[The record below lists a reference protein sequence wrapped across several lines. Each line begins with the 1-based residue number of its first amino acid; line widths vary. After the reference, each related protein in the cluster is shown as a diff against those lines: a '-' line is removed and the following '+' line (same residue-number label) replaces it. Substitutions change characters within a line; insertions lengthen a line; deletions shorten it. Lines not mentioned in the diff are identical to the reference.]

1 MAAIVE
7 SRAAAALQRPHGQP
21 VEIESTSQHQIGTQ
35 PPVSPDIGRA
45 GTGPYLGAA
54 RLSLLMQPP
63 ALAHSAD
70 ASWRRVLLRTVALAL
85 LCGLLQA
92 LLPGYT
98 LGTVELPPLSVVLGV
113 AVAAAISRGRWTVP
127 AAIAGVLTADWLTGI
142 ALPQALGGALV
153 LGLQALLAGWLV
165 RHADDHDLLQ
175 LDSDTRLRR
184 FVLLIAPATAL
195 LGVLATPLLH
205 WGLEPSAA
213 LWQWRPEL
221 AAAVGRLLADS
232 AGIIVT
238 APVLLCWLARPQG
251 VWRQRRRVV
260 ALPLLLVVA
269 VMLPGFDQVASRD
282 ELRLQVRFDR
292 EANLRQVRLQKLTL
306 DPLNA
311 VLALRGVLA
320 AAGPALDSALFDQL
334 SAGWIER
341 TPGLRSTGWLEARP
355 ATANADADLL
365 LRHVSAAPGGGSSA
379 LPGARLATDGRL
391 LIDAVLRQAVDK
403 TLASSAP
410 VVIYGAAGG
419 LQASVG
425 ASALVLQSVPAGK
438 DAARRLVFALVDFGA
453 LVAPALPEAGDPNLH
468 ACLTG
473 VAAEAGASALRL
485 AGPAGCERDTAAK
498 ALRAMPFTVTFADQR
513 LGLLVTEPAT
523 ADNRLFTAVWLL
535 ALPTAVGLAMLSAL
549 LLALSG
555 RLRRIEDRVNVR
567 TAALQTEIDERRQTE
582 SKLLV
587 SEQRFRAI
595 FDNMSIG
602 VTVVDSDGRIADVNP
617 AFCSMMGCSAADLLR
632 RPLSDIR
639 LPDVSEDD
647 GTAVALGGGQARR
660 QRYLTPDGRVLQV
673 AASLRTLVDATGAPV
688 ATLGALQDLT
698 QVLRL
703 REAEREREQA
713 EIASRTKS
721 EFLANLSHE
730 LRAPLNAILGFTQ
743 MLEQNSGDG
752 EADNPHQQHGLAQIR
767 QAGWHLLDMINDVLD
782 LSRMEAG
789 SLRLT
794 LESVSLPD
802 LAQDAVAMVE
812 PLAQQAQVNLSLSLS
827 PQAEHVQADPVRL
840 RQVLINLL
848 GNAIKYNRAGG
859 RVLLR
864 TRPGGVG
871 ELEIEVEDN
880 GIGMSQQ
887 QMSELFT
894 PFNRLGRDR
903 QGATGQPGTSG
914 TGIGLVICRKLS
926 LLMGGELSVSSQ
938 EGQGSVFNLR
948 LPRPTGEPSRTV
960 VSAARPLMPQV
971 SIGTVL
977 YIEDNDADA
986 DAMRALLQQ
995 RPGIQL
1001 ICARRAAE
1009 GLARAAEADLVLL
1022 DLDLPDRPGIEVLRA
1037 LQADTRLRSTP
1048 VIVVSAESRP
1058 QRIDECFDAG
1068 ASQFLTK
1075 PLDPKATLRAIDDS
1089 LSA

>member
-1 MAAIVE
+1 MHA
-7 SRAAAALQRPHGQP
+7 
-21 VEIESTSQHQIGTQ
+21 
-35 PPVSPDIGRA
+35 
-45 GTGPYLGAA
+45 
-54 RLSLLMQPP
+54 MKPP
-63 ALAHSAD
+63 ALALST
-70 ASWRRVLLRTVALAL
+70 ASRWQRALLRWVALAL

-92 LLPGYT
+92 SLPSYT
-98 LGTVELPPLSVVLGV
+98 LGMVDLPPLSVVLGV
-113 AVAAAISRGRWTVP
+113 AVAAAMSRGRWTVP
-127 AAIAGVLTADWLTGI
+127 AAMAGLLGAEWLSSV
-142 ALPQALGGALV
+142 APLQALAAALV
-153 LGLQALLAGWLV
+153 LGLQALLAGWMV
-165 RHADDHDLLQ
+165 RHADDHELLQ
-175 LDSDTRLRR
+175 LDSGARLRR
-184 FVLLIAPATAL
+184 FVLVIAPATAL
-195 LGVLATPLLH
+195 LGVLAAPLLQ
-205 WGLEPSAA
+205 WTLEPSVP
-213 LWQWRPEL
+213 LWHWRPAL
-221 AAAVGRLLADS
+221 AAAVGQLLADA

-251 VWRQRRRVV
+251 AWRQRRRVV

-269 VMLPGFDQVASRD
+269 VMLPGFDQVARRD

-292 EANLRQVRLQKLTL
+292 EANQRELRVQKLAL

-320 AAGPALDSALFDQL
+320 AAGPSLESSLFDQL
-334 SAGWIER
+334 SAGWFER
-341 TPGLRSTGWLEARP
+341 IAGLRSTGWLEVRSTA
-355 ATANADADLL
+355 ATGDGGDLL
-365 LRHVSAAPGGGSSA
+365 LRQLSSAPGLGAST
-379 LPGARLATDGRL
+379 LPGARLAADGRL
-391 LIDAVLRQAVDK
+391 GVDASLRQAIDK
-403 TLASSAP
+403 ALASAGP
-410 VVIYGAAGG
+410 VMHFGAVGG

-425 ASALVLQSVPAGK
+425 SSVLVLQSVPAGK
-438 DAARRLVFALVDFGA
+438 DGARRLVFALVDFGA
-453 LVAPALPEAGDPNLH
+453 LMAPALPEASDPNLR

-473 VAAEAGASALRL
+473 VSPAAGAGALRL
-485 AGPAGCERDTAAK
+485 AGPVGCERDVLAR
-498 ALRAMPFTVTFADQR
+498 ALRVMPFAVMLADQR
-513 LGLLVTEPAT
+513 LGLLVSEPAT

-555 RLRRIEDRVNVR
+555 RLRRIEDRVIER
-567 TAALQTEIDERRQTE
+567 TAALQTEIDERRQAE
-582 SKLLV
+582 LKLLV

-595 FDNMSIG
+595 FDNVNIG
-602 VTVVDSDGRIADVNP
+602 VTVVAPDGRIADVNP
-617 AFCSMMGCSAADLLR
+617 AFCAMMGCSAAELLQ
-632 RPLSDIR
+632 RPLSDIK
-639 LPDVSEDD
+639 LPDVTEDD

-660 QRYLTPDGRVLQV
+660 QRYITPDGRVLQV

-721 EFLANLSHE
+721 DFLASLSHE
-730 LRAPLNAILGFTQ
+730 LRAPLNAILGFAQ
-743 MLEQNSGDG
+743 MLEKNSGDG
-752 EADNPHQQHGLAQIR
+752 DDDGDSPRQQHGLAQIR

-794 LESVSLPD
+794 LEPVALPD
-802 LAQDAVAMVE
+802 LAQEAVAMVE
-812 PLAQQAQVNLSLSLS
+812 PLAQQAQVKLSLSLS
-827 PQAEHVQADPVRL
+827 PQAERVQADPVRL
-840 RQVLINLL
+840 RQLLINLL
-848 GNAIKYNRAGG
+848 GNAIKYNRPGG

-871 ELEIEVEDN
+871 EIEIEIEDN
-880 GIGMSQQ
+880 GIGMNPQQ
-887 QMSELFT
+887 LSELFM
-894 PFNRLGRDR
+894 PFNRLGRDKQSEDGR
-903 QGATGQPGTSG
+903 LGANG

-926 LLMGGELSVSSQ
+926 QLMGGELSVSSQ
-938 EGQGSVFNLR
+938 EDEGSVFSLR
-948 LPRPTGEPSRTV
+948 LPRPSGEPSRTV
-960 VSAARPLMPQV
+960 VSAAMPLLPQV

-986 DAMRALLQQ
+986 EAMRALLLQ

-1009 GLARAAEADLVLL
+1009 GMARAAEADLVLL

-1068 ASQFLTK
+1068 ATQFLTK
-1075 PLDPKATLRAIDDS
+1075 PLEPKATLRAIDDA
-1089 LSA
+1089 LNA